1 MDSSDGDGPGDVR
14 PDAVPPAPA
23 PLWHVTVTV
32 TGDELP
38 AGQVR
43 AALERLSHAQPLML
57 AARYATC
64 RAELR
69 YWEEAP
75 TVLHAAAL
83 AVRLWDEQRAPAAL
97 PDWQVVGLEV
107 VDRDTYHLR
116 FEQPALVHALVRA
129 GDIRP
134 F

>member
-1 MDSSDGDGPGDVR
+1 MDSSAGGGPGGVR
-14 PDAVPPAPA
+14 LPSASPAPA

-32 TGDELP
+32 SGEELP

-83 AVRLWDEQRAPAAL
+83 AVRLWTEQRVPAAL
-97 PDWQVVGLEV
+97 PEWQVVGLEV
-107 VDRDTYHLR
+107 VDRDTHHLR

>member
-1 MDSSDGDGPGDVR
+1 MGCSAGDGPGGLR
-14 PDAVPPAPA
+14 PAAAAPASA

-32 TGDELP
+32 SGDALP
-38 AGQVR
+38 ASQVR
-43 AALERLSHAQPLML
+43 AALERLCHAQPLML

-69 YWEEAP
+69 YWEESP
-75 TVLHAAAL
+75 TVLEAAAL
-83 AVRLWDEQRAPAAL
+83 AVRLWEAQRVPAAL

-107 VDRDTYHLR
+107 VDRDTHHLR
-116 FEQPALVHALVRA
+116 FEQPALVHALVPA